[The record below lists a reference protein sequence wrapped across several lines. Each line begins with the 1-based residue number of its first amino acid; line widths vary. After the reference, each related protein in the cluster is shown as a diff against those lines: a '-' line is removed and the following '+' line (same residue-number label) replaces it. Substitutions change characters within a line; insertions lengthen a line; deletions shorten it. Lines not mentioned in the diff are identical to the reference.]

1 MSTPDI
7 VVLGNANLDLTT
19 YMEHAPAEGETVI
32 GHDFSIGMGGKG
44 ANQAVAAARAGSEV
58 AFIGRRGDDS
68 FGDMIHSALSA
79 EGLHLEH
86 LVQVP
91 GPSGNA
97 TIYVEDSGAN
107 RIAVFLGASATMTAD
122 SASDAVASLS
132 GARYFVSQFEVKQE
146 IVLAGLQAA
155 GDHGMIRVLNT
166 APYAPLIPGIT
177 GNTDWLIA
185 NEVEIEGILA
195 EAAIDATIDASP
207 AELESS
213 IPEWSAALGCNLVV
227 TLGSKGAVGFA
238 ADDGAFFA
246 EAPVVSAVDT
256 VGAGDCFVGYFLSL
270 MGHGHHWQGA
280 LQGAVAAASE
290 SVQRPGAQSSTPFG
304 RTPTSSADLQWGTKE
319 FHSAPM
325 VEMPGIEPG
334 STTPNHSLLRA

>member
-7 VVLGNANLDLTT
+7 VVLGNANVDLTT
-19 YMEHAPAEGETVI
+19 YVEHAPAEGETVI

-107 RIAVFLGASATMTAD
+107 RIAVFLGASATMAAD
-122 SASDAVASLS
+122 SASDAVASMS
-132 GARYFVSQFEVKQE
+132 GARYFVSQFEVEQE

-177 GNTDWLIA
+177 ANTDWLIA
-185 NEVEIEGILA
+185 NEVEMEGLLSEVGIAATVDSCAVVALA
-195 EAAIDATIDASP
+195 FYIIRCCTWP
-207 AELESS
+207 R
-213 IPEWSAALGCNLVV
+213 
-227 TLGSKGAVGFA
+227 
-238 ADDGAFFA
+238 
-246 EAPVVSAVDT
+246 
-256 VGAGDCFVGYFLSL
+256 FLS
-270 MGHGHHWQGA
+270 
-280 LQGAVAAASE
+280 
-290 SVQRPGAQSSTPFG
+290 SS
-304 RTPTSSADLQWGTKE
+304 
-319 FHSAPM
+319 
-325 VEMPGIEPG
+325 
-334 STTPNHSLLRA
+334 

>member
-7 VVLGNANLDLTT
+7 VVLGNANVDLTT
-19 YMEHAPAEGETVI
+19 YMEHSPAEGETSI

-68 FGDMIHSALSA
+68 FGDMIHSALSD

-107 RIAVFLGASATMTAD
+107 RIAVFLGASATMTAA
-122 SASDAVASLS
+122 SATDAVASLS
-132 GARYFVSQFEVKQE
+132 GAKYFVSQFEVEQK
-146 IVLAGLQAA
+146 IVLAGLEAA

-177 GNTDWLIA
+177 ANTDWLIA
-185 NEVEIEGILA
+185 NEVEMEGILA
-195 EAAIDATIDASP
+195 EAGIGATVDASP
-207 AELESS
+207 TELESA

-227 TLGSKGAVGFA
+227 TLGSKGAVGYTPEY
-238 ADDGAFFA
+238 GAFFA
-246 EAPVVSAVDT
+246 EAPSVSAVDT
-256 VGAGDCFVGYFLSL
+256 VGAGDCFVGYFVSL
-270 MGHGHHWQGA
+270 ISHGHHWQGA
-280 LQGAVAAASE
+280 LQGAVSAASE
-290 SVQRPGAQSSTPFG
+290 SVQKPGAQSSYPS
-304 RTPTSSADLQWGTKE
+304 RTDAEK
-319 FHSAPM
+319 F
-325 VEMPGIEPG
+325 
-334 STTPNHSLLRA
+334 RAVASRN